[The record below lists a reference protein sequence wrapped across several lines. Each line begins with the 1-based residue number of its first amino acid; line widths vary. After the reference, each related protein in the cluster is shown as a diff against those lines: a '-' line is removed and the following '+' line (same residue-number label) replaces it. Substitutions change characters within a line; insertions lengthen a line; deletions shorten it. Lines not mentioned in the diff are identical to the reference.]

1 MTSGAFTSTIK
12 GKVNGLEE
20 TIAARQEEL
29 NFYKKEIATLRSEKD
44 TLDDTLTRKCQEIRK
59 TLTDDVLNANNMM
72 KQAYMNQKN
81 ENQNMQAM
89 ITQLKMEKTNL
100 QQMLL
105 DL

>member
-1 MTSGAFTSTIK
+1 MNTSGDNLSANMGSQNNMTQGAFTSTIK

-59 TLTDDVLNANNMM
+59 TLTDDVLNANNSM
-72 KQAYMNQKN
+72 K
-81 ENQNMQAM
+81 
-89 ITQLKMEKTNL
+89 
-100 QQMLL
+100 
-105 DL
+105 